1 MIWHVPNV
9 VMLAADKITQF
20 LYWATDG
27 RLGERQLRYS
37 MLLLHA
43 IGRKT
48 GKRRTHTLLYIRDGE
63 NLVVCASNNGSS
75 RPPAWYLNLEAYPRV
90 RIQHG
95 RIRRKVIAETVTPE
109 ERERLWQMFVKVRPQ
124 YADYQKI
131 TSRVFPIVILRPPPT
146 RESASSDQG
155 GSRV

>member
-1 MIWHVPNV
+1 
-9 VMLAADKITQF
+9 MLAEDKITQF

-27 RLGERQLRYS
+27 RLGEQQLRYS

-48 GKRRTHTLLYIRDGE
+48 GKRRTHTLLYFRDGE

-75 RPPAWYLNLEAYPRV
+75 EPPAWYLNLQATPRI

-95 RIRRKVIAETVTPE
+95 RIQREVTAETAAPE
-109 ERERLWQMFVKVRPQ
+109 ERERLWQ
-124 YADYQKI
+124 
-131 TSRVFPIVILRPPPT
+131 LLL
-146 RESASSDQG
+146 
-155 GSRV
+155 